1 LAAGQQIPR
10 AMLLRFGV
18 TLVNGLSCCTRVW
31 DSAGF
36 TQRKVAVIMSGMS
49 NKVRWGVL
57 STAKIGVTKVI
68 PGMQKGEWSQVT
80 AIASRDLGK
89 AEAVARDLGI
99 ANAYGSYEQ
108 LLADPQ
114 IEAIYN
120 PLPNQL
126 HVPWSIKA
134 AEAGKHVLCEK
145 PLSLTVAEA
154 RTLLAVRGRTG
165 VKIGEAF
172 MVRTH
177 PQWLRVRELVRS
189 GRIGPLRSIVG
200 FFSYFNVNP
209 ANIRN
214 IPECGGGALMDVG
227 CYPITTSRFLF
238 EEEPSR
244 VLGLVERDPVMK
256 VDRLTSAILDFPSG
270 QSSFTC
276 STQLVPYQRMHFL
289 GTKGRIEIE
298 IPFNAPKDRPTR
310 ILIDDGGELFGSG
323 ISTET
328 FPTCDQY
335 TIQGDVFSRAVREGG
350 EVPVSIEDAVN
361 NMAVIEAIFRSANSG
376 HWETP

>member
-1 LAAGQQIPR
+1 
-10 AMLLRFGV
+10 M
-18 TLVNGLSCCTRVW
+18 
-31 DSAGF
+31 
-36 TQRKVAVIMSGMS
+36 MSGMS
-49 NKVRWGVL
+49 TKVRWGVL
-57 STAKIGVTKVI
+57 STAAIGVKKVI
-68 PGMQKGEWSQVT
+68 PAMQKGEWSEVT
-80 AIASRDLGK
+80 AIASRDIHK
-89 AEAVARDLGI
+89 AEAVAQALGI
-99 ANAYGSYEQ
+99 ARAYGSYEE

-154 RTLLAVRGRTG
+154 KTLLAVEERTG
-165 VKIGEAF
+165 VKMGEAF

-177 PQWLRVRELVRS
+177 PQWLRARELVAS
-189 GRIGPLRSIVG
+189 GRIGALRSIIG

-227 CYPITTSRFLF
+227 CYPITTSRFMF
-238 EEEPSR
+238 GEEPSR
-244 VLGLVERDPVMK
+244 VLGLVERDPAMK

-270 QSSFTC
+270 RSTFTC
-276 STQLVPYQRMHFL
+276 STQLVPYQRMQFL

-298 IPFNAPKDRPTR
+298 IPFNAPKDRPCR
-310 ILIDDGGELFGSG
+310 IFIDDGGELFGSG
-323 ISTET
+323 ITTES

-335 TIQGDVFSRAVREGG
+335 TVQGDVFSRAVREGG
-350 EVPVSIEDAVN
+350 QVPVPLGDAIK
-361 NMAVIEAIFRSANSG
+361 NMAVIEAIFRSAESG
-376 HWETP
+376 RWEAP

>member
-1 LAAGQQIPR
+1 
-10 AMLLRFGV
+10 
-18 TLVNGLSCCTRVW
+18 
-31 DSAGF
+31 
-36 TQRKVAVIMSGMS
+36 MS
-49 NKVRWGVL
+49 NKVRWGIL
-57 STAKIGVTKVI
+57 STAAIGVKKVI
-68 PGMQKGEWSQVT
+68 PAMQKGEWSEVT
-80 AIASRDLGK
+80 AIASRDLVK
-89 AEAVARDLGI
+89 AEAVAQSLGI
-99 ANAYGSYEQ
+99 AKAYGSYEE

-154 RTLLAVRGRTG
+154 KTLLAVEERTG
-165 VKIGEAF
+165 VKMGEAF

-177 PQWLRVRELVRS
+177 PQWLRARELVAS
-189 GRIGPLRSIVG
+189 GRIGALRSIIG

-227 CYPITTSRFLF
+227 CYPITTSRFMF
-238 EEEPSR
+238 GEEPSR
-244 VLGLVERDPVMK
+244 VLGLVERDPAMK

-270 QSSFTC
+270 RSTFTC
-276 STQLVPYQRMHFL
+276 STQLVPYQRMQFL

-298 IPFNAPKDRPTR
+298 IPFNAPKDRPCR
-310 ILIDDGGELFGSG
+310 IFIDDGGELFGSG
-323 ISTET
+323 ITTES

-335 TIQGDVFSRAVREGG
+335 TVQGDVFSRAVREGRQ
-350 EVPVSIEDAVN
+350 VPVPLGDAIK
-361 NMAVIEAIFRSANSG
+361 NMAVIEAIFRSAESG
-376 HWETP
+376 RWEAP

>member
-1 LAAGQQIPR
+1 
-10 AMLLRFGV
+10 
-18 TLVNGLSCCTRVW
+18 
-31 DSAGF
+31 
-36 TQRKVAVIMSGMS
+36 
-49 NKVRWGVL
+49 
-57 STAKIGVTKVI
+57 
-68 PGMQKGEWSQVT
+68 MQKGEWSEVT
-80 AIASRDLGK
+80 AIASRDIHK
-89 AEAVARDLGI
+89 AEAVAQALGI
-99 ANAYGSYEQ
+99 ARAYGSYEE

-145 PLSLTVAEA
+145 PLSLTVSEA
-154 RTLLAVRGRTG
+154 RTLLAVQDRTG
-165 VKIGEAF
+165 LKMGEAF

-177 PQWLRVRELVRS
+177 PQWLRARELVKS
-189 GRIGPLRSIVG
+189 GRIGPLRSMVG

-227 CYPITTSRFLF
+227 CYPITTSRFMF
-238 EEEPSR
+238 GEEPSR

-270 QSSFTC
+270 QSTFTC
-276 STQLVPYQRMHFL
+276 STQLVPYQRMQFL

-298 IPFNAPKDRPTR
+298 IPFNAPNDRPCR
-310 ILIDDGGELFGSG
+310 IFIDDGGELFGSG
-323 ISTET
+323 ITTES
-328 FPTCDQY
+328 FPTCNQY
-335 TIQGDVFSRAVREGG
+335 TVQGDLFSKAVRDGG
-350 EVPVSIEDAVN
+350 EVPVPLGDAVK
-361 NMAVIEAIFRSANSG
+361 NMAVIEAIFRSAESG
-376 HWETP
+376 RWETP

>member
-1 LAAGQQIPR
+1 
-10 AMLLRFGV
+10 
-18 TLVNGLSCCTRVW
+18 
-31 DSAGF
+31 
-36 TQRKVAVIMSGMS
+36 MSSMS
-49 NKVRWGVL
+49 NKVRWGIL
-57 STAKIGVTKVI
+57 STAAIGVKKVI
-68 PGMQKGEWSQVT
+68 PAMQKGEWSEVT
-80 AIASRDLGK
+80 AIASRDLVK
-89 AEAVARDLGI
+89 AEAVAQSLGI
-99 ANAYGSYEQ
+99 AKAYGSYEE

-154 RTLLAVRGRTG
+154 KTLLAVEERTG
-165 VKIGEAF
+165 VKMGEAF

-177 PQWLRVRELVRS
+177 PQWLRARELVAS
-189 GRIGPLRSIVG
+189 GRIGALRSIIG

-227 CYPITTSRFLF
+227 CYPITTSRFMF
-238 EEEPSR
+238 GEEPSR
-244 VLGLVERDPVMK
+244 VLGLVERDPAMK

-270 QSSFTC
+270 RSTFTC
-276 STQLVPYQRMHFL
+276 STQLVPYQRMQFL

-298 IPFNAPKDRPTR
+298 IPFNAPKDRPCR
-310 ILIDDGGELFGSG
+310 IFIDDGGELFGSG
-323 ISTET
+323 ITTES

-335 TIQGDVFSRAVREGG
+335 TVQGDVFSRAVREGG
-350 EVPVSIEDAVN
+350 QVPVPLGDAIK
-361 NMAVIEAIFRSANSG
+361 NMAVIEAIFRSAESG
-376 HWETP
+376 RWEAP